1 MELKIQADLFAG
13 TMKHFTVKTRA
24 LTERK
29 LHQGRNVNRKW
40 SWIRIPISKLILI
53 WIQVFV
59 GSLAQCC
66 GFTATSASVISP
78 SFVKKNCGWLCEK
91 WWGISKIL

>member
-40 SWIRIPISKLILI
+40 S
-53 WIQVFV
+53 
-59 GSLAQCC
+59 
-66 GFTATSASVISP
+66 GFESR
-78 SFVKKNCGWLCEK
+78 FLN
-91 WWGISKIL
+91 